1 MISPINTSM
10 AMMNY
15 QKAQD
20 STLSQARL
28 NEIKEDKALKEQTDQ
43 FESILLKFM
52 LETAIKNDDTL
63 YPKQP
68 GSDIYHSMY
77 IDELSQ
83 ELSGSF
89 GYSELLFNYL
99 KEQQGAGKKN
109 TTNLAQGKN
118 NPYGQSK

>member
-1 MISPINTSM
+1 
-10 AMMNY
+10 MMNSINNAAAISAY
-15 QKAQD
+15 QRAQD
-20 STLSQARL
+20 SQLSRVD
-28 NEIKEDKALKEQTDQ
+28 ETKDDKALREQTDQ

-52 LETAIKNDDTL
+52 LESAIKNDDTL

-77 IDELSQ
+77 IDNLSQ

-99 KEQQGAGKKN
+99 KEQQSAGRVHLAHRG
-109 TTNLAQGKN
+109 TNNHNGK
-118 NPYGQSK
+118 